1 MQSYV
6 KGVVSESR
14 DLLLE
19 LWHPLYISKTV
30 EASNFKVGK
39 RIDHGEWVLSKIAKL
54 RMSKNIV
61 NRSVMNTFNSQKM
74 QKQKKTEKY
83 RQMTDAYTTP

>member
-54 RMSKNIV
+54 RTSKNIV
-61 NRSVMNTFNSQKM
+61 NRSVMNTFNSQNNAETKRNG
-74 QKQKKTEKY
+74 KNID
-83 RQMTDAYTTP
+83 R